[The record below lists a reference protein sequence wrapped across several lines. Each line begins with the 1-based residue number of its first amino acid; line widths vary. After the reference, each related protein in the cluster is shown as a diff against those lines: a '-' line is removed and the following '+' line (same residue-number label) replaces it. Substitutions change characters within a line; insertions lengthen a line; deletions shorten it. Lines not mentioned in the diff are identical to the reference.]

1 MAYFEINDNKTELH
15 LNHKEAIEVCSLLM
29 AQLADTNVPNHHNG
43 ACPQIPLYLLG
54 KRMAFISSNKKNE
67 FFEIENG
74 NTIFCVMNPCTT
86 ATLIAG
92 VLRIFTKSYQDFT
105 LPEPFI
111 QGDRN
116 VTLTVTI
123 PKAI

>member
-1 MAYFEINDNKTELH
+1 MAHFEINDNKTELH

-29 AQLADTNVPNHHNG
+29 AQLADTNVPNNHNC

-86 ATLIAG
+86 AALIAG
-92 VLRIFTKSYQDFT
+92 VLGIFTKSYQDFT
-105 LPEPFI
+105 LPESFV
-111 QGDRN
+111 QDGHN
-116 VTLTVTI
+116 VTLAVKI
-123 PKAI
+123 QK

>member
-1 MAYFEINDNKTELH
+1 MAHFEINDNKTELH

-29 AQLADTNVPNHHNG
+29 AQMADTNVPNHHSG
-43 ACPQIPLYLLG
+43 ACPQIPLYLLR

-67 FFEIENG
+67 FFEIDKG

-92 VLRIFTKSYQDFT
+92 VLGIFTKSYQDFT
-105 LPEPFI
+105 LPESFV
-111 QGDRN
+111 QDGHN
-116 VTLTVTI
+116 VTLAVKI
-123 PKAI
+123 QK